1 MSEVLSE
8 EFENTP
14 GHEAWKSLKVEVK
27 GNRRV
32 YRVLVHLGCCLGEV
46 VDLGVEGKGHGV
58 SVNDLAALAIPASR

>member
-1 MSEVLSE
+1 MSGVSSE

-32 YRVLVHLGCCLGEV
+32 NRVLVHLGCCLGEV
-46 VDLGVEGKGHGV
+46 VDLGVEGDGAV
-58 SVNDLAALAIPASR
+58 PI